1 MSILQVRN
9 VVDRW
14 QDIIQIESNIYET
27 YKRTLQKDSG
37 QKRKKLDTSSVF
49 RNGAVVDAAA
59 AAAVVGGG
67 ESGFS
72 LHMCF
77 VCFAIFF
84 PRSDPPTRKSC
95 HFQLLGPD

>member
-9 VVDRW
+9 VVDKW
-14 QDIIQIESNIYET
+14 QDIIQFESNIYET
-27 YKRTLQKDSG
+27 YERTLQKDSG

-49 RNGAVVDAAA
+49 RNGAVVDAVAVVV
-59 AAAVVGGG
+59 VVGGG

-72 LHMCF
+72 LHMFF

-84 PRSDPPTRKSC
+84 PRSS
-95 HFQLLGPD
+95 PDKKKLPFPAFRT